1 MKTKKVELEIKRDA
15 LGKIIIDFS
24 RDKNSLFQRIKRA
37 VRVRQVDPD
46 VGVVWN
52 DCPIEGCT
60 NKVCLALN
68 SDKCFLHTKG
78 HRQWKLLKIWWKNL
92 FR

>member
-1 MKTKKVELEIKRDA
+1 METIVVKEQNGNDA
-15 LGKIIIDFS
+15 NRML
-24 RDKNSLFQRIKRA
+24 
-37 VRVRQVDPD
+37 
-46 VGVVWN
+46 GVVWN

-68 SDKCFLHTKG
+68 SDKCFQHTKG